1 MSDFQEQFQETVPSP
16 ADDDG
21 ISGPFPTLTT
31 ATVDEWLD
39 GPSGVPAEDISTG
52 DDIPDVGIGSGN
64 REGDDSGPGSSSPS
78 RTRSSRL
85 SRTTRKEKEDD
96 KSEAR
101 DPKSGPPSLDEW
113 ANFFGKI
120 VLRVACQWYISY
132 AFRGIDEDAI
142 SERDVE
148 RLVMTDDERRL
159 IATPLAELSHK
170 SKFMRKH
177 GRMIVASGDAFNAMV
192 VLGAYMSRV
201 NRIAAKYK
209 PRNPTI
215 RVNMNGRNNEPS
227 GQSEAEGNGTAYPE
241 GTTGGRIPNG
251 YPVWNS
257 GTG

>member
-1 MSDFQEQFQETVPSP
+1 MAGFQESFQESVPSP
-16 ADDDG
+16 AEDDG

-31 ATVDEWLD
+31 AMVDDWLD
-39 GPSGVPAEDISTG
+39 GSGVPAEDISSG
-52 DDIPDVGIGSGN
+52 DDIPDVGMGSGG
-64 REGDDSGPGSSSPS
+64 EGDETSGPGSSSPS
-78 RTRSSRL
+78 RTRNGRVARNGRAS
-85 SRTTRKEKEDD
+85 KDDDD
-96 KSEAR
+96 KSQAR
-101 DPKSGPPSLDEW
+101 DPKAGPPSLDEW

-120 VLRVACQWYISY
+120 VLRVACQWYVSY

-209 PRNPTI
+209 PKNPTI
-215 RVNMNGRNNEPS
+215 RVNMNGRNNEHS
-227 GQSEAEGNGTAYPE
+227 GQDEAEGSGAAYPE
-241 GTTGGRIPNG
+241 GTSGGRIPNG
-251 YPVWNS
+251 YPVWNPGS
-257 GTG
+257 S